1 MDYIEVMDE
10 CLRYS
15 QSFDPSHFIYFFF
28 NKTEITSSD
37 MYIIEKV
44 HELRKDFISFWFS
57 LDDKNKMRFICMVT
71 DDVDKDTFYPQ
82 IELPDNIVL
91 F

>member
-15 QSFDPSHFIYFFF
+15 QNFDPSHFIYFFF
-28 NKTEITSSD
+28 NKTEITGSD

-82 IELPDNIVL
+82 IELPNNIVL